1 MSVSELQ
8 NDIIKKLLT
17 IEDSRTLTLFKEML
31 QNCISKEGYQ
41 VSDLEKNLISESL
54 EEYKKGHVLS
64 SETIYKRNEEWLKE

>member
-17 IEDSRTLTLFKEML
+17 IEDSHTLSLFKEML
-31 QNCISKEGYQ
+31 QTYTSKKEYQ

-54 EEYKKGHVLS
+54 EDYKKGNVIT
-64 SETIYKRNEEWLKE
+64 SETVNKRDEEWLKE

>member
-17 IEDSRTLTLFKEML
+17 IEDGETLSFFKEML
-31 QNCISKEGYQ
+31 NTYTSKKNYQ

-54 EEYKKGHVLS
+54 EAYKNGNTLT
-64 SETIYKRNEEWLKE
+64 SETVYKRNEEWLKE

>member
-17 IEDSRTLTLFKEML
+17 IEDSRTFTLFKEML
-31 QNCISKEGYQ
+31 QNCISKEGCL